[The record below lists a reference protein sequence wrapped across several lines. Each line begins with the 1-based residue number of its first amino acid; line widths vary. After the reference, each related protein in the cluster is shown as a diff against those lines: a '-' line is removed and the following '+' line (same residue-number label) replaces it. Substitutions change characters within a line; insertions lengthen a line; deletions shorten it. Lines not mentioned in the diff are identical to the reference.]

1 MRNLFA
7 AFMRA
12 RQAQADRAVLE
23 QLDAR
28 TLRDVG
34 LEAWNSVLAE
44 RLESHRQ
51 RQILRLATAHFGRF

>member
-1 MRNLFA
+1 MRKLDA

-12 RQAQADRAVLE
+12 RQARADQAVLE

-51 RQILRLATAHFGRF
+51 RHLLRLASAHFGMF